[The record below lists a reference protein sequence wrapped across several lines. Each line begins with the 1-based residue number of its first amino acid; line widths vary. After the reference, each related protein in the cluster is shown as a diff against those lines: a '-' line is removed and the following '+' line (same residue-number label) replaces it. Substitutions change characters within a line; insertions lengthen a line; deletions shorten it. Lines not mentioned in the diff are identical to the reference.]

1 MSSQAEA
8 KQRFDEVVRR
18 MGWDKD
24 TQQRFH
30 IYLHKNH
37 AQEKDDFSFSE
48 LLAVAEDFDS

>member
-30 IYLHKNH
+30 IDLHKNH